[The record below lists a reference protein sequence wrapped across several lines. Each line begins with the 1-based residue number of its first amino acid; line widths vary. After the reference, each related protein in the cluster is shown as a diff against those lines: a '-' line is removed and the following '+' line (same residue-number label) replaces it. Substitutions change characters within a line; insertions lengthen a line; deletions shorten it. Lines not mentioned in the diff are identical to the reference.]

1 MPSPVSSSIH
11 LFRTLSGARSLP
23 RILIRTFA
31 MAPNQS
37 IPPLSDKS
45 LFKQECYVNGEWT
58 KAKSG
63 KTFEVKDPGS
73 GKLIGTCPECSK
85 EDTDEAI
92 RIAAAAFP
100 SFRKTTGRERAR
112 MLRKWYQLMV
122 DNADDIAKLITWE
135 NGKPFA
141 DAKGEAAYAASFFEW
156 FSEEAPRA
164 DGDTIP
170 ATVPGNRVFTIK
182 EPVGVCGLITPWNFP
197 AAMITRKIGPA
208 LAAGCTVVAKSPG
221 ETPFTS
227 LALAELAHRAG
238 IPKGV
243 VNFITALD
251 NTAEVGSALTS
262 NPTIRKVSFTGS
274 TGVGK
279 LLMKQSADTLKKL
292 SFELGG
298 NAPFIV
304 FDDADLDL
312 AVNGAI
318 ACKFRSSGQTCVC
331 ANRIYVQKGIYDK
344 FATSFVEKVK
354 GFKVGGGYD
363 EGVTHGPLIHDRAV
377 SKVDAHVRDAQKN
390 GGKVVVGGQKM
401 PDLGSNFFQPT
412 VIMGMTMD
420 MQLASEET
428 FGPVAGLFPFETEAE
443 VVEMANKAEVGLAGY
458 FYSKDLQRAYRVAE
472 ALEVGMVGIN
482 TGLVSDPA
490 APFGGVKYSG
500 FGREGSKYGIA
511 EYQITKMITMGGMG
525 EPLQDDLLSAR
536 PQYAMSRLDTSQTA
550 PASISLQTFASPT
563 PSHARNS
570 SLETNGSLGRWGP
583 DDLARPQEFTAGLSQ
598 TSREM
603 NEDHVRQRQKARGS
617 AGFLLQDT
625 VPTYVHRTG
634 KKPLPQVTSGSNGK
648 ERTMNGDFH
657 PIHKRTPAGRHRHR
671 TSLGS
676 SPLSTVIYN
685 DTRVVGTSDLQSS
698 NVDQISPNQYEPS
711 ERRLSDRNRPSIS
724 DEQVVLQERGPQTQ
738 IPSAIGY
745 NTDPAQIVNLALNLS
760 ESRRRNVSGGRISPA
775 YISGTRRQ
783 VSSEAS
789 MSGFPVRYVS
799 AAGAHL
805 RRHLDDQRRISRTST
820 PRSDTQSWESPSPRS
835 MRSSNG
841 GDSSTSSALY
851 ELQTAEEVILKPSD
865 ATLARA
871 EKARVVLELSYE
883 YRKLL
888 QHLPKL
894 PISTHNRPTTS
905 KSGNA
910 PNVATS
916 ENLGRAYDPLQ
927 YIRNRKVRGRERKH
941 LDAEAEG
948 WKDLDRVRLW
958 IDRIADAQKAQ
969 APSPEH
975 GYTLPPF
982 DLVQSDSPVAQ
993 GSPKSSAPIS
1003 TTTRLTKSERQSSGW
1018 GFTPWDMLA
1027 DAAWLSRD
1035 DNIRLIEDAKGR
1047 KLLPVRQLPKQ
1058 STPRASLEQARPSG
1072 KRSLSLGR
1080 PTAPEEL
1087 SAPESSTKTK
1097 HKRNLSHTRGRSDG
1111 AKSPLRDH
1119 ESPRDRKGR
1128 WRRNFGRSRDP
1139 SSSEGSLTDGANRY
1153 AWSSH
1158 HDREGLDSV
1167 ALEKQMMEL
1176 LAKEID
1182 DDPFARPT
1190 EGKPVKEG
1198 SLDGHREAAGEEV
1211 KRKSYVKQPDIR
1223 KTPKRTAPQPQPVSV
1238 GSVEDQRGRRPLSFH
1253 DLDDT
1258 APNSPSS
1265 FHFGPSIFI
1274 NHSAPNSRSVSP
1286 KKLLPSRLR
1295 PSLRN
1300 RSNSRRSVSDHDV
1313 AVHPVSP
1320 VRSGSQHA
1328 TDVNPKSSH
1337 SQLQKSDSSNNLLS
1351 PITAE
1356 LLGKRFRRL
1365 NDSSASIKAGK
1376 ESRDPES
1383 RFRTLLK
1390 GGRIAELVGNE
1401 VSRVGDMIWRRD
1413 GNNPPSSPSLISA
1426 RPMGDSDTE
1435 GEYSTLENSPETDLS
1450 RVTTNNDDGGNLS
1463 RVSTKSGQPRYHHQN
1478 LPTFRSSTSQICVGS
1493 PNAASPEDHPITRQQ
1508 MAQKARGRS
1517 SKFER
1522 LAPPKIDLRNISPS
1536 ASPPLSRTQTND
1548 GNDRSRDPSSSRS
1561 THRVRSADRRLNDV
1575 LGIPGTIHNAV
1586 APTGLTNL
1594 SSKSTKHRSRDR
1606 SWSISRSVS
1615 NTRSGTVTK
1624 RDIARVRALLLSSG
1638 IKANEIARQAYSID
1652 DPPFLP
1658 QLRELHQRSE
1668 KPIPRVSRAQEH
1680 LLTAKLIV
1688 AEIDAM
1694 NQQLRDQAEAFS
1706 NETVAR
1712 LHQKFT
1718 EMDERVSTT
1727 LVPQVRASAD
1737 EADALSMELTTTHT
1751 LSVKRVGDAVEALL
1765 RKRRRRG

>member
-1 MPSPVSSSIH
+1 
-11 LFRTLSGARSLP
+11 
-23 RILIRTFA
+23 
-31 MAPNQS
+31 
-37 IPPLSDKS
+37 
-45 LFKQECYVNGEWT
+45 
-58 KAKSG
+58 
-63 KTFEVKDPGS
+63 
-73 GKLIGTCPECSK
+73 
-85 EDTDEAI
+85 
-92 RIAAAAFP
+92 
-100 SFRKTTGRERAR
+100 
-112 MLRKWYQLMV
+112 
-122 DNADDIAKLITWE
+122 
-135 NGKPFA
+135 
-141 DAKGEAAYAASFFEW
+141 
-156 FSEEAPRA
+156 
-164 DGDTIP
+164 
-170 ATVPGNRVFTIK
+170 
-182 EPVGVCGLITPWNFP
+182 
-197 AAMITRKIGPA
+197 
-208 LAAGCTVVAKSPG
+208 
-221 ETPFTS
+221 
-227 LALAELAHRAG
+227 
-238 IPKGV
+238 
-243 VNFITALD
+243 
-251 NTAEVGSALTS
+251 
-262 NPTIRKVSFTGS
+262 
-274 TGVGK
+274 
-279 LLMKQSADTLKKL
+279 
-292 SFELGG
+292 
-298 NAPFIV
+298 
-304 FDDADLDL
+304 
-312 AVNGAI
+312 
-318 ACKFRSSGQTCVC
+318 
-331 ANRIYVQKGIYDK
+331 
-344 FATSFVEKVK
+344 
-354 GFKVGGGYD
+354 
-363 EGVTHGPLIHDRAV
+363 
-377 SKVDAHVRDAQKN
+377 
-390 GGKVVVGGQKM
+390 
-401 PDLGSNFFQPT
+401 
-412 VIMGMTMD
+412 
-420 MQLASEET
+420 
-428 FGPVAGLFPFETEAE
+428 
-443 VVEMANKAEVGLAGY
+443 
-458 FYSKDLQRAYRVAE
+458 
-472 ALEVGMVGIN
+472 
-482 TGLVSDPA
+482 
-490 APFGGVKYSG
+490 
-500 FGREGSKYGIA
+500 
-511 EYQITKMITMGGMG
+511 
-525 EPLQDDLLSAR
+525 
-536 PQYAMSRLDTSQTA
+536 
-550 PASISLQTFASPT
+550 
-563 PSHARNS
+563 
-570 SLETNGSLGRWGP
+570 
-583 DDLARPQEFTAGLSQ
+583 
-598 TSREM
+598 M
-603 NEDHVRQRQKARGS
+603 NEDYVRQRQKARGS
-617 AGFLLQDT
+617 GGFLLQDT
-625 VPTYVHRTG
+625 VPIYVHRTG

-648 ERTMNGDFH
+648 ERTTNGDFH
-657 PIHKRTPAGRHRHR
+657 PIHKRTSAGHHRHR
-671 TSLGS
+671 MSLGS

-685 DTRVVGTSDLQSS
+685 DTRAAGTSDLESS
-698 NVDQISPNQYEPS
+698 NVDQIAPNPYEPS
-711 ERRLSDRNRPSIS
+711 ERTLSDRNGTSIS
-724 DEQVVLQERGPQTQ
+724 DEQVVLQERGPQTL

-775 YISGTRRQ
+775 SINGTRRQ
-783 VSSEAS
+783 VSSETS
-789 MSGFPVRYVS
+789 MSGYPLRHVS
-799 AAGAHL
+799 AAGANL
-805 RRHLDDQRRISRTST
+805 RRHLDDQRRISRTSQ

-835 MRSSNG
+835 IRSSNG

-851 ELQTAEEVILKPSD
+851 DLQTAEEVILKPSD

-871 EKARVVLELSYE
+871 EKARIVLELSYE

-894 PISTHNRPTTS
+894 PVSTHNRPTTS

-916 ENLGRAYDPLQ
+916 EDLGRAYDPLQ

-958 IDRIADAQKAQ
+958 IDRIADAQKTQ

-1003 TTTRLTKSERQSSGW
+1003 TNTRLTKSERQSSGW
-1018 GFTPWDMLA
+1018 EFTPWDLLA

-1058 STPRASLEQARPSG
+1058 NAPRLSLEEARPSA
-1072 KRSLSLGR
+1072 KRSLSLSR

-1097 HKRNLSHTRGRSDG
+1097 HKRNLSHIRGRSDG

-1119 ESPRDRKGR
+1119 ESTRDRRGR

-1139 SSSEGSLTDGANRY
+1139 SSSEESLTDGANGY

-1190 EGKPVKEG
+1190 EGTFTKEG

-1211 KRKSYVKQPDIR
+1211 KRKSYVKQPDTQI
-1223 KTPKRTAPQPQPVSV
+1223 TPKRNAPQPQPVSV
-1238 GSVEDQRGRRPLSFH
+1238 GSVGDERGRRPLSFH
-1253 DLDDT
+1253 DFDDT

-1286 KKLLPSRLR
+1286 KKRLPSRLR

-1300 RSNSRRSVSDHDV
+1300 RSNSRRPGSDNDV
-1313 AVHPVSP
+1313 AVHHVSP

-1337 SQLQKSDSSNNLLS
+1337 SQVQKSDSSNNLLS
-1351 PITAE
+1351 PMTAE
-1356 LLGKRFRRL
+1356 LFGKRFRRL
-1365 NDSSASIKAGK
+1365 NDSSASLKAGK
-1376 ESRDPES
+1376 ESKDPES

-1401 VSRVGDMIWRRD
+1401 MSRVGDMIWRRD
-1413 GNNPPSSPSLISA
+1413 GNNPPSSPWLISA
-1426 RPMGDSDTE
+1426 PPMGDSDTE
-1435 GEYSTLENSPETDLS
+1435 GEYGTLENSPETDLS

-1463 RVSTKSGQPRYHHQN
+1463 QVSTKSGQPRYHHQN
-1478 LPTFRSSTSQICVGS
+1478 LPTFRASTSQISVGS

-1508 MAQKARGRS
+1508 MAQKVRGRS

-1548 GNDRSRDPSSSRS
+1548 GNDRSRDRSSSRS
-1561 THRVRSADRRLNDV
+1561 AHRVRSADRRLNDV
-1575 LGIPGTIHNAV
+1575 LGIPGTVHNAV
-1586 APTGLTNL
+1586 APTGLARI

-1615 NTRSGTVTK
+1615 KTRSGTVTK
-1624 RDIARVRALLLSSG
+1624 QDIARVRALLLSSG

-1652 DPPFLP
+1652 DSPFLP

-1680 LLTAKLIV
+1680 LLTAKLMV
-1688 AEIDAM
+1688 AEIDAK

-1712 LHQKFT
+1712 LHQKFKGV
-1718 EMDERVSTT
+1718 DERVSTT
-1727 LVPQVRASAD
+1727 LVPQVRTSAD

-1751 LSVKRVGDAVEALL
+1751 LSVKRIGDAVEALL
-1765 RKRRRRG
+1765 RKRRRRGRWMRKGGYVLLEWLVLGVMWWVWLVVVVVRLVRGMVGGMWGVFRWMVWL